1 MRVTII
7 GLSYGPLAGQNQTMK
22 QPPGTSA
29 SVSAQQYSA
38 AGGARRAREDGYA
51 DNPPLVRLWRGDRVE
66 CVHRGAWVLA
76 DSSGQI
82 VASAGDHA
90 HPIYARSSV
99 KSLQALPLIESG
111 AAGRFGLSD
120 QEIALAVASHSAE
133 ACHTGAAEA
142 LLARLDLSVDDLQC
156 GAHPPTDPEARAL
169 LAQAGREPTALHNNC
184 SGKHTGFLALAL
196 HLGVAPADYLD
207 PQCESQRRVRAA
219 VLEMSGVG
227 EEELGVAVDGCN
239 APTWRLPLHGLA
251 TAFARVANPEG
262 LAADRRA
269 ACERITS
276 SVADHPVLIAGTR
289 RRICTDIARL
299 AGGRL
304 FPKGGAE
311 GVYAV
316 GLRGGDLGL
325 ALKID
330 DGSTRGVNA
339 LIRDLMHR
347 FNFATEEELAPLESW
362 TGTPLQ
368 NWAGV
373 EVGRTEIVG

>member
-1 MRVTII
+1 MEQVNE
-7 GLSYGPLAGQNQTMK
+7 SSPAAPAGPLAEAAA
-22 QPPGTSA
+22 TS
-29 SVSAQQYSA
+29 
-38 AGGARRAREDGYA
+38 GNGAYA

-76 DSSGQI
+76 DSAGNI

-99 KSLQALPLIESG
+99 KSLQALPLIETG
-111 AAGRFGLSD
+111 AASRFGFSD
-120 QEIALAVASHSAE
+120 PELALAVASHSAE
-133 ACHTGAAEA
+133 ACHTDAVEA
-142 LLARLDLSVDDLQC
+142 LLGRLELSVDDLLC
-156 GAHPPTDPEARAL
+156 GAHPPTDPQARAL
-169 LAQAGREPTALHNNC
+169 LASRALEPTALHNNC

-207 PQCESQRRVRAA
+207 PMSESQRRVRAA

-227 EEELGVAVDGCN
+227 EDDLGMALDGCN

-262 LAADRRA
+262 LSAERRD
-269 ACERITS
+269 ACERITN
-276 SVADHPVLIAGTR
+276 SVAANPVLIAGTR

-339 LIRDLMHR
+339 LIRDLLRR
-347 FNFATEEELAPLESW
+347 FDFATEEELAPLDSW
-362 TGTPLQ
+362 SGSPLQ

-373 EVGRTEIVG
+373 DVGRTEIVE